1 MVMMVDNELVPI
13 GKQIAFPGLE
23 KEEVDQ
29 FIPTKAGGKITAKM
43 RAFVAEYLKTHELA
57 ASAIKAGYA
66 PKYAGSIAN
75 RLVQK
80 SQVAELI
87 RQEEEK
93 ALKLAGVDRVRILLE
108 MSNLAYSNLQRL
120 FREDGTLKDPSEW
133 DPETAA
139 AVSSV
144 EVFEEFEGTG
154 KNRRQVGYVK
164 KIKFWDKPRA
174 LEMLAKNQGLLK
186 DSIVFPDKDGN
197 PMAPGVQIQNRIEV
211 VFINAPGEKGVRPAG
226 GQEVGG

>member
-1 MVMMVDNELVPI
+1 MKTMNDELVPV

-23 KEEVDQ
+23 KEDADQ
-29 FIPTKAGGKITAKM
+29 FVPTKTGGKITAKM
-43 RAFVAEYLKTHELA
+43 RAFVIEYLKTHELA

-87 RQEEEK
+87 KQEEEK
-93 ALKLAGVDRVRILLE
+93 ALKMAGVDRVRILLE

-120 FREDGTLKDPSEW
+120 FREDGSLMDPGEW

-154 KNRRQVGYVK
+154 KNRRLAGYVK

-186 DSIVFPDKDGN
+186 ENIIFPDKDGN
-197 PMAPGVQIQNRIEV
+197 PMNPGVTVQNRIEV
-211 VFINAPGEKGVRPAG
+211 VFVNAPGNKDT
-226 GQEVGG
+226 